1 MFYGDLHLLDI
12 LLFAGVAAFL
22 FYRLRGVLGKREG
35 FEKKSNEKYENILDI
50 QDKPKEKKTQKP
62 PELEEKFKQL
72 ETAYENLDFFDHISF
87 LENAK
92 SAFETIVG
100 LFNDNNK
107 EELKKLLTPNTHD
120 GFCNAI
126 DKNPEREKYNI
137 LSIEIELIEKVWVIG
152 KKIFITVVYLS
163 KQIDQNGKNQVIKKD
178 SWTFEKYLQSRDPI
192 WLLSST

>member
-107 EELKKLLTPNTHD
+107 EEFYIRGYAQSPLLQYTDAH
-120 GFCNAI
+120 
-126 DKNPEREKYNI
+126 R
-137 LSIEIELIEKVWVIG
+137 W
-152 KKIFITVVYLS
+152 IT
-163 KQIDQNGKNQVIKKD
+163 DRFPH
-178 SWTFEKYLQSRDPI
+178 WRP
-192 WLLSST
+192 